1 MKARKKVYFFEV
13 EVRYEGNAPFPRT
26 DRLRRW
32 ADKALSDYHHAPPC
46 KSRLIR
52 KNGKQAFLIKALW
65 ESLQSPHWNKDDLH
79 RPRQVDIRQEITQG
93 HRRPGREKI
102 RPHLPP
108 PDRDSG
114 TE

>member
-32 ADKALSDYHHAPPC
+32 ADKALSDHHHAPPC

-52 KNGKQAFLIKALW
+52 GTPERHLAGEGIVPFVHREFSVILKNGKIEIAGQNEIWMKVLSSKA
-65 ESLQSPHWNKDDLH
+65 
-79 RPRQVDIRQEITQG
+79 
-93 HRRPGREKI
+93 
-102 RPHLPP
+102 
-108 PDRDSG
+108 
-114 TE
+114 